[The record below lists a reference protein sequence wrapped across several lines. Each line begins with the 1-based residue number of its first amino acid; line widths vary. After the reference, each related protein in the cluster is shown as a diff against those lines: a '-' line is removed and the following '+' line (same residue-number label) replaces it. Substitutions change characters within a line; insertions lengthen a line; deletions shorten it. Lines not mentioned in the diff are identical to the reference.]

1 MTILIMALLA
11 LLVLGLIGI
20 LLSQTVIMEHSAN
33 SARIAAPQPA
43 ADSAHLDLKFETS
56 RKPAT
61 SADQSPKE
69 TVNEHVLVG

>member
-1 MTILIMALLA
+1 
-11 LLVLGLIGI
+11 
-20 LLSQTVIMEHSAN
+20 MEHSAN
-33 SARIAAPQPA
+33 SARLAAPQPA